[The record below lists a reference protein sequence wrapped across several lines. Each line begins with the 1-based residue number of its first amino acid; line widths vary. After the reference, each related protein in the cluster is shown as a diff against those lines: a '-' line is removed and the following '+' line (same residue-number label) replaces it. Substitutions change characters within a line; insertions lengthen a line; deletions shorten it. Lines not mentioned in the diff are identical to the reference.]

1 MFDMESPT
9 PPVPSGP
16 RWVCLGRRPAGFQQS
31 RVMAWLVGAGSMLLT
46 ACVPGSP
53 GPSPAPGSFDDRT
66 PRFSPDGQS
75 IVFVRERGE
84 DSDILVID
92 LSTRRPR
99 VLADASQYDLDPAV
113 SPDGRAVVFDSS
125 PGGYAQLHLVPSGGG
140 PIQPISEILHGWATF
155 PAWAPDGGTIVYSCG
170 RPSYETAD
178 LCLISPSGR
187 FRGLLGEASESQE
200 IEPDWS
206 NDGAAVAFASDRA
219 GNADIY
225 LIDVDNERI
234 TRLTDE
240 SSHDADPAW
249 SPDDRTIAF
258 TSDRSGKVQ
267 ICLVPSSGGDV
278 RCVVEGIQPSWSP
291 DGRQLTF
298 YRSTSEGTRI
308 FTARVDGSDV
318 VQIS

>member
-1 MFDMESPT
+1 M
-9 PPVPSGP
+9 
-16 RWVCLGRRPAGFQQS
+16 
-31 RVMAWLVGAGSMLLT
+31 
-46 ACVPGSP
+46 
-53 GPSPAPGSFDDRT
+53 T
-66 PRFSPDGQS
+66 PRFSPDGHS

-113 SPDGRAVVFDSS
+113 SPDGRAVVFESS
-125 PGGYAQLHLVPSGGG
+125 PGGYAQLHLVPS
-140 PIQPISEILHGWATF
+140 
-155 PAWAPDGGTIVYSCG
+155 DGGTIVYSCG

-187 FRGLLGEASESQE
+187 FRGLLGEASQSQE

-206 NDGAAVAFASDRA
+206 NDGAAVAFVSDRA

-225 LIDVDNERI
+225 LIDVDNGRI

-291 DGRQLTF
+291 DGRELTF